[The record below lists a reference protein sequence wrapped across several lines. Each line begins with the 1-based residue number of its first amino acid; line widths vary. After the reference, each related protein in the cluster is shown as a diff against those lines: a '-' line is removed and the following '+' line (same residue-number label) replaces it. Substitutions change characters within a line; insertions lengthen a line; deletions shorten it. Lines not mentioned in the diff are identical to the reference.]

1 MGNKKITLFDER
13 LKMNEEFKVHILNGD
28 GIFEA
33 KALAQKFDMLLDGL
47 ALGNNRYA
55 SIVKTKLEEAC
66 FFAKKELASRP
77 EYQK

>member
-1 MGNKKITLFDER
+1 MHD
-13 LKMNEEFKVHILNGD
+13 EFKVHKLNQNGLY
-28 GIFEA
+28 EV
-33 KALAQKFDMLLDGL
+33 KALAEKFNMLLDGL

-77 EYQK
+77 EFQE